1 MSIAGIRSNRGDIYQ
16 TLVAFDW
23 ALTVLSDPDY
33 LWLEI
38 DSITYSVDD
47 VVVGK
52 ADGAQIACQCKKNQ
66 IDFKAWMINDLA
78 DELDKASSLLTNN
91 QNAEVRFYSRNNF
104 GALAKLKEHSSTQHD
119 ETSYRTSLGKEHLK
133 TDAALLARLATSTP
147 SLSTYEFLRRTKFV
161 TSDELDR
168 MVDLLRERLRNI
180 ASNPDAAF
188 NALWARL
195 DQLGARMGGNSA
207 SATTQHRLTKDDL
220 KDILHKAGAMLVP
233 PMNLAEVRLSFSD
246 TSAIGRSWRRD
257 IAGQRIS
264 NPTVNELLAAIDTKK
279 RAILLTGMPGSGKTC
294 VMLALQEALEQRAQT
309 CSDIVPLFI
318 QSREF
323 ADLATSQDRQAQGLS
338 EQWVEKAARMAE
350 YAHVIVVMDSL
361 DVLSIAR
368 DHRVLAYFLAQID
381 RLLLIPNITVV
392 TACRD
397 FDRHYDR
404 RIAER
409 QWDCELKCQPLDW
422 DAEIAPLLDMLGIA
436 TATIDAVTRELIRN
450 PRELALFVELA
461 QREGSFNVVTSQALA
476 QRYLD
481 TIVRANA
488 ALGDAAIQAIEA
500 IAAEMLKSRSLVVPH
515 QRFTASQGIQRELCS
530 LNVLKETQDGKL
542 TFGHQTLLD
551 VLVISGAVRS
561 GVTLNEF
568 IQGLPPVPFVRPS
581 IRSFVA
587 QLALGERHEF
597 RKQIRA
603 VLTGSAAFH
612 IRRLV
617 AESFAEQIPH
627 GDDWPLIRDLR
638 EKHRDVFQVIYALA
652 GAIEWHRFWLTH
664 LVPVLKAARDTEGLT
679 GHAHR
684 IAQWSNED
692 TAGVLSFWKEA
703 LSLDWLDGNGIAEQL
718 GFHLSEIK
726 PENLAQVVPLLE
738 RLLDMPRP
746 EHSSLGRT
754 IARCVAAGVA
764 EDALL
769 WRYIADG
776 VSDENLL
783 EYRFDNKLRCHAH
796 EFGDRNDNFV
806 RQRMEQ
812 STALLD
818 LVLESIERWSH
829 VRTSHYGETRI
840 GYRYG
845 FLGETSYEDAHSQ
858 RDTQHVDSMDV
869 LLDAIEAAILHHAKT
884 NSDWWQNN
892 RERLCFNHEGA
903 LLYFAIRACTAS
915 PEANIDL
922 IGRMLCDRNLLEFEL
937 SYELGTLM
945 QSAFKLLDTSTQ
957 DAVMASIL
965 TLWDEDVGDEGTRFW
980 VLKKRAELITTIPC
994 YQRSPEVQAV
1004 VDEYEKKAGVMIRQ
1018 PDIRSHGGMVRAPFS
1033 FEVFLGAS
1041 DSVVLSL
1048 LAHYS
1053 GYSDWHGFGAD
1064 FLVGGER
1071 EVGWQLRE
1079 ASSRHPTR
1087 FLDLLP
1093 IHWVDIPERFR
1104 DDIMDGVAGYLSH
1117 RYGNLQTNGT
1127 WLPVEEPDAPTLAS
1141 HILDELE
1148 RYPQHWKLRRSA
1160 ANALEACANV
1170 IQDAQ
1175 DAERLIFSAIG
1186 FEGLHEDDPIKGD
1199 NVGLI
1204 SMGINMVKGDVAEA
1218 LMILAN
1224 NSREYSNVFPE
1235 LLEPTLRR
1243 YARDEHPAIRALIL
1257 RRLPYLQSKNF
1268 ELGWNLFHLAMQDAD
1283 GLWQIA
1289 EPCLYYAYHDH
1300 FEVVGPL
1307 LARLH
1312 SEGSGKDLETWGR
1325 ISALATMT
1333 QHIDFA
1339 VFLGDLK
1346 TLDNTEAWRGATTVW
1361 TNAGN
1366 IQQHRE
1372 PCLAGMVAGLNAGG
1386 THAPAVA
1393 ELMGHIFDDKT
1404 AVVSVPTEL
1413 IRHCFSVFEND
1424 SDSENKHHRLF
1435 GFHEWLNAT
1444 SQYDPEQALDATEIY
1459 LAYVSHSKPYLYD
1472 HENSLTQ
1479 LMTHLFAEAE
1489 EREESDCGAML
1500 QRVVV
1505 IQDTLLSLG
1514 VNGVVD
1520 WLKAAERP

>member
-23 ALTVLSDPDY
+23 ALTVLSDQDY

-38 DSITYSVDD
+38 DSVTYSVDD

-52 ADGAQIACQCKKNQ
+52 ADGTQIACQCKKNQ
-66 IDFKAWMINDLA
+66 TDFKAWTITDLA
-78 DELDKASSLLTNN
+78 DELDKASSLLTKN

-104 GALAKLKEHSSTQHD
+104 GALAKLREHSSTQHD
-119 ETSYRTSLGKEHLK
+119 ETSYRTSLGKEHQE

-180 ASNPDAAF
+180 ASNPGAAF

-220 KDILHKAGAMLVP
+220 KAILHKAGAMLVP

-257 IAGQRIS
+257 IAGQRIFS
-264 NPTVNELLAAIDTKK
+264 SVVNELLAAIDARK
-279 RAILLTGMPGSGKTC
+279 RAILLTGLPGSGKTC
-294 VMLALQEALEQRAQT
+294 VMLALQDSLEQRALT
-309 CSDIVPLFI
+309 RSDIVPLFI

-368 DHRVLAYFLAQID
+368 DHRVLTYFLAQID
-381 RLLLIPNITVV
+381 RLLLIPNVTVV

-409 QWDCELKCQPLDW
+409 KWDCELKCQPLDW
-422 DAEIAPLLDMLGIA
+422 DAEIAPLLDTLGIA

-481 TIVRANA
+481 TIVRANG
-488 ALGDAAIQAIEA
+488 ALGDAAIRAIEA
-500 IAAEMLKSRSLVVPH
+500 IATEMLKSRSLVVPH
-515 QRFTASQGIQRELCS
+515 QRFTASQDIQRALCS
-530 LNVLKETQDGKL
+530 LNVLQETQDGNL

-551 VLVISGAVRS
+551 VLVISRAVRN

-581 IRSFVA
+581 IRSFVS
-587 QLALGERHEF
+587 QLALGERREF
-597 RKQIRA
+597 RKQLRA

-617 AESFAEQIPH
+617 AESFAEQRPQ
-627 GDDWPLIRDLR
+627 GDDWPLMRDLR

-652 GAIEWHRFWLTH
+652 AAIEWHRFWLKH
-664 LVPVLKAARDTEGLT
+664 LVPVLKTAQDAEGLT

-692 TAGVLSFWKEA
+692 TGGVLSFWMEA
-703 LSLDWLDGNGIAEQL
+703 LSLDWLDGNGIADQL

-726 PENLAQVVPLLE
+726 TENLAVAVPLLK

-746 EHSSLGRT
+746 EHGSLGRV

-764 EDALL
+764 DDALL
-769 WRYIADG
+769 WRYMADG
-776 VSDENLL
+776 ISDEDLL
-783 EYRFDNKLRCHAH
+783 EYRFDKKLRCHAH
-796 EFGDRNDNFV
+796 EFGDQEGNFV

-818 LVLESIERWSH
+818 LALESIERWSNVH
-829 VRTSHYGETRI
+829 TSRYGETRI

-858 RDTQHVDSMDV
+858 REIRHADSMDV
-869 LLDAIEAAILHHAKT
+869 LLDAVEAAILCHAKT
-884 NSDWWQNN
+884 NSDWWKNN
-892 RERLCFNHEGA
+892 RERLCFNYEGA
-903 LLYFAIRACTAS
+903 LLYFSILACTAT
-915 PEANIDL
+915 PEGNIDL

-937 SYELGTLM
+937 TYELGVLI
-945 QSAFKLLDTSTQ
+945 QSAFKFLDISTQ
-957 DAVMASIL
+957 DAVMSSIL
-965 TLWDEDVGDEGTRFW
+965 NVWNEKVTDESNRFW
-980 VLKKRAELITTIPC
+980 ILRERAELIVTIPC
-994 YQRSPEVQAV
+994 YLRSPEAQAV
-1004 VDEYEKKAGVMIRQ
+1004 LDAYEIKAGSLIRQ
-1018 PDIRSHGGMVRAPFS
+1018 PDIRSRGGTVRAPFS
-1033 FEVFLGAS
+1033 YEVFLNSGTGG
-1041 DSVVLSL
+1041 VLRL
-1048 LAHYS
+1048 LSHYS
-1053 GYSDWHGFGAD
+1053 GHESHFDD

-1087 FLDLLP
+1087 FLGLLP
-1093 IHWVDIPERFR
+1093 IHWADIPERFR
-1104 DDIMDGVAGYLSH
+1104 DDIMDGVSTYLAH
-1117 RYGNLQTNGT
+1117 RYGNLQINGA
-1127 WLPVEEPDAPTLAS
+1127 WLPVEEPDAPLLVG

-1148 RYPQHWKLRRSA
+1148 RHPQHWKLRRSA
-1160 ANALEACANV
+1160 ANALEACANI
-1170 IQDAQ
+1170 IQNAKN
-1175 DAERLIFSAIG
+1175 AERLIFLAVG
-1186 FEGLHEDDPIKGD
+1186 FERLHEDDPIKGD

-1224 NSREYSNVFPE
+1224 NLQEHSGVFPE
-1235 LLEPTLRR
+1235 LLAPTLRR
-1243 YARDEHPAIRALIL
+1243 FARDEHPAIRALIL

-1289 EPCLYYAYHDH
+1289 EPCLYYAYHNH
-1300 FEVVGPL
+1300 FEVVRPL
-1307 LARLH
+1307 LARLR

-1366 IQQHRE
+1366 TQQHRE
-1372 PCLAGMVAGLNAGG
+1372 QCLAGMVAGLNAGG

-1444 SQYDPEQALDATEIY
+1444 SQHDPEQALAATEIY
-1459 LAYVSHSKPYLYD
+1459 LAYVRHSKPYLYD

-1479 LMTHLFAEAE
+1479 LMTRLFAEAE